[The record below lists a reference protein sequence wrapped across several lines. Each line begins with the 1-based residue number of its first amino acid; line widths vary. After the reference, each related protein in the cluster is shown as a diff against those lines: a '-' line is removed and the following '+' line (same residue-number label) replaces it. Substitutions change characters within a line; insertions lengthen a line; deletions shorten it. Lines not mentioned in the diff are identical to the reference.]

1 MRTPQFRNERERD
14 DFIAAATAYY
24 DHGPKVGGKR
34 TDYVPHSH
42 GAPEHAD
49 ALRVLVNQPWK
60 SFRQASRSDR
70 VQRKEIRAVTR
81 VKVATSGTLASRD
94 IALMHN
100 MGSVHE

>member
-1 MRTPQFRNERERD
+1 MRQPQFRSEQERD

-24 DHGPKVGGKR
+24 NHGPKVGGKR
-34 TDYVPHSH
+34 TDFVPKSH
-42 GAPEHAD
+42 GAPEHAV

-70 VQRKEIRAVTR
+70 KQRKEIRAVTR
-81 VKVATSGTLASRD
+81 VKIATTTHAQRD
-94 IALMHN
+94 IAIMRN